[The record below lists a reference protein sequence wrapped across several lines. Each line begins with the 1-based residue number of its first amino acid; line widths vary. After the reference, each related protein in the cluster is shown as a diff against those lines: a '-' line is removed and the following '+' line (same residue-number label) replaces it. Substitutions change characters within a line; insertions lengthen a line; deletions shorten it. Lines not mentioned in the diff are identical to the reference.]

1 MKKERIFWGL
11 FLVIAGLAL
20 IVSKLGYFSGVNLF
34 SLVATVFLV
43 AIIIKSVFKMNFAG
57 ILFPLAFI
65 GILFDDQLGITAI
78 TPWTVLIAAT
88 LGSIGLSIIFPKK
101 KKWYGRNYD
110 YDCNVIDVEDDSHI
124 KLETLFS
131 GSVKYVN
138 SDSLEQVDLKCSFGG
153 STVYFDN
160 AKLSGGKAIVRL
172 DVNFAGVELY
182 VPKTWTVV
190 SNANIS
196 LGGIDE
202 KNKGIGNGENILTLV
217 GNVSFSGIEIIY
229 I

>member
-11 FLVIAGLAL
+11 FLVIAGIAL

-138 SDSLEQVDLKCSFGG
+138 SDSLEQVDLKCNFGG

-160 AKLSGGKAIVRL
+160 AKLNGGKL
-172 DVNFAGVELY
+172 L
-182 VPKTWTVV
+182 
-190 SNANIS
+190 
-196 LGGIDE
+196 LG
-202 KNKGIGNGENILTLV
+202 
-217 GNVSFSGIEIIY
+217 
-229 I
+229 